1 MKKKYTDEDLL
12 EALRKESKD
21 GLMGPTYHQYLQ
33 GKNRPSAEA
42 IRARFGGWTV
52 AVRKAGMIP
61 AARRTK
67 REMRK
72 LVKLGKVDP
81 KYPALRMGMSVRELK
96 VSVGLEKP
104 RKPTRER
111 YIDEGVRIARKLGRA
126 PNFHEFNRYTRTVT
140 AWNPYRL
147 YGRDWQAFKRDVEKR
162 LKEKE
167 KEKARRAAAKGG
179 KKAAAKSVKKT
190 AKKKTAKKKTVKK
203 KATRKAKAKKKTAK
217 KKTVKKKTTRKA
229 AAKKKTA
236 KKKTA
241 KKAKAKKKTA
251 KKKTVKKK
259 TTRKAAAKK
268 KTAKKAKA
276 KKKTAKKKTVKK
288 K

>member
-1 MKKKYTDEDLL
+1 MKERCAMEKIYTDQDLL
-12 EALRKESKD
+12 DALKRESED
-21 GLMGPTYHQYLQ
+21 GLMGPTYHGYLK
-33 GKNRPSAEA
+33 GPNRPSAEA
-42 IRARFGGWTV
+42 IRARFGGWTN

-67 REMRK
+67 AEMKK

-147 YGRDWQAFKRDVEKR
+147 YGRDWKAFKRDIDKS
-162 LKEKE
+162 LKER
-167 KEKARRAAAKGG
+167 EKAKNA
-179 KKAAAKSVKKT
+179 
-190 AKKKTAKKKTVKK
+190 
-203 KATRKAKAKKKTAK
+203 KATKVKRGKATAKAKP
-217 KKTVKKKTTRKA
+217 
-229 AAKKKTA
+229 
-236 KKKTA
+236 
-241 KKAKAKKKTA
+241 KAKKTRAVTRSSAKTKSKQKTKTR
-251 KKKTVKKK
+251 KKK
-259 TTRKAAAKK
+259 
-268 KTAKKAKA
+268 
-276 KKKTAKKKTVKK
+276 
-288 K
+288 

>member
-1 MKKKYTDEDLL
+1 MQKIYSDEDLL
-12 EALRKESKD
+12 NALRKASED
-21 GLMGPTYHQYLQ
+21 GLMGPTYHGYLK
-33 GKNRPSAEA
+33 GPNRPSAEA
-42 IRARFGGWTV
+42 IRARFGGWTN

-67 REMRK
+67 KEMK
-72 LVKLGKVDP
+72 TLVKLGKVDA

-147 YGRDWQAFKRDVEKR
+147 YGRDWKAFKRDIDKR

-167 KEKARRAAAKGG
+167 QAKKAKG
-179 KKAAAKSVKKT
+179 KKT
-190 AKKKTAKKKTVKK
+190 
-203 KATRKAKAKKKTAK
+203 KAKA
-217 KKTVKKKTTRKA
+217 KKTTRKA
-229 AAKKKTA
+229 TRAKA
-236 KKKTA
+236 KP
-241 KKAKAKKKTA
+241 KAKKKA
-251 KKKTVKKK
+251 KPKTKGKKT
-259 TTRKAAAKK
+259 
-268 KTAKKAKA
+268 KAKA
-276 KKKTAKKKTVKK
+276 RKKK
-288 K
+288 

>member
-1 MKKKYTDEDLL
+1 MQKIYSDKDLL
-12 EALRKESKD
+12 DALRKESKD
-21 GLMGPTYHQYLQ
+21 GMMGPTYHGYLK
-33 GKNRPSAEA
+33 GRNRPSAEA
-42 IRARFGGWTV
+42 IRARFGGWTN

-72 LVKLGKVDP
+72 LVKLGKVDA

-147 YGRDWQAFKRDVEKR
+147 YGRDWKAFKRDVEKR
-162 LKEKE
+162 LKEKL
-167 KEKARRAAAKGG
+167 KAKGKAG
-179 KKAAAKSVKKT
+179 KGAKAKAKPK
-190 AKKKTAKKKTVKK
+190 AKKKAKAKP
-203 KATRKAKAKKKTAK
+203 KAKAKAKAKKKAKAKAKAKPKAK
-217 KKTVKKKTTRKA
+217 KKVKAKAKPKTKTKARKKAKA
-229 AAKKKTA
+229 KP
-236 KKKTA
+236 
-241 KKAKAKKKTA
+241 KAKAKKKA
-251 KKKTVKKK
+251 
-259 TTRKAAAKK
+259 
-268 KTAKKAKA
+268 KAKA
-276 KKKTAKKKTVKK
+276 KPKAKARKRK
-288 K
+288 